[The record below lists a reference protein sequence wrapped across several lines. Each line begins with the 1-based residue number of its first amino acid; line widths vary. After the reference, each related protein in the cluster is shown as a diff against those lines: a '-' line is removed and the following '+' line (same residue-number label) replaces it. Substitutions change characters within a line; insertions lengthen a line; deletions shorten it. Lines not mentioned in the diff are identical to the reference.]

1 MYRRIHDHEAFVDS
15 MSEAVSALEH
25 SERGLDDSGDS
36 DAFIVPDSD
45 GDSGISIPQTPPV
58 PQSTLSQRYGRI
70 TRRGQRRA
78 PQNVEGA
85 SFASSSESPTP
96 NTRHRDV
103 HRSSRGQVH
112 FYFLIRRLEDLAMAI
127 EDMRADMQDIHYSYH
142 YNFKFKVLLTALQLL
157 SHPLVFVLLLQN
169 PGPILLVP
177 MFHGL
182 GTLGEL
188 TPRLRAGGQG
198 RPKRPIRAGSTNTT
212 SECRYKKRTVVLL
225 FNNLGQDT
233 DWFLHCPSLL
243 RIALVQN

>member
-1 MYRRIHDHEAFVDS
+1 MYRRIHDHEAFVDA

-45 GDSGISIPQTPPV
+45 GDSGISIPQTPSI

-70 TRRGQRRA
+70 TRRGERRA

-127 EDMRADMQDIHYSYH
+127 EDMRADMQDIQY
-142 YNFKFKVLLTALQLL
+142 FKFKVLLTAFQLL

-188 TPRLRAGGQG
+188 TPRLRAGGSVSIAR
-198 RPKRPIRAGSTNTT
+198 RPKRPVRAGSTNTT
-212 SECRYKKRTVVLL
+212 SEW
-225 FNNLGQDT
+225 QDT

>member
-15 MSEAVSALEH
+15 MSEAGSALEH

-70 TRRGQRRA
+70 TRRGERRA

-103 HRSSRGQVH
+103 HRSSRGQFH
-112 FYFLIRRLEDLAMAI
+112 LYFLIRRLEDLAMAI
-127 EDMRADMQDIHYSYH
+127 EDMRADMQDIQYEIY
-142 YNFKFKVLLTALQLL
+142 
-157 SHPLVFVLLLQN
+157 
-169 PGPILLVP
+169 
-177 MFHGL
+177 
-182 GTLGEL
+182 
-188 TPRLRAGGQG
+188 
-198 RPKRPIRAGSTNTT
+198 
-212 SECRYKKRTVVLL
+212 
-225 FNNLGQDT
+225 D
-233 DWFLHCPSLL
+233 
-243 RIALVQN
+243 IAEEIA

>member
-15 MSEAVSALEH
+15 MSEAGSALEH
-25 SERGLDDSGDS
+25 SERGLDDSG
-36 DAFIVPDSD
+36 DSD

-70 TRRGQRRA
+70 TRRGERRA

-127 EDMRADMQDIHYSYH
+127 EDMRADMQDIHY
-142 YNFKFKVLLTALQLL
+142 FKFKVLLTALQLL

-188 TPRLRAGGQG
+188 TPSLRAGGQG
-198 RPKRPIRAGSTNTT
+198 RPKRPVPAGSTNTT
-212 SECRYKKRTVVLL
+212 SEL
-225 FNNLGQDT
+225 
-233 DWFLHCPSLL
+233 
-243 RIALVQN
+243 QN